1 MRNWKDQPFTALILA
16 ALWIITTARPALAQ
30 APEPSA
36 STLREQARDWN
47 IRAEPVI
54 VSLSTGKTLKGR
66 IVQVDSE
73 AFLLRQKNGP
83 DTTVQYAS
91 VTRIRKQGGVRKAI
105 LIPAIVGGAAVV
117 VLCAA
122 PYPIGFLCRR
132 DPS

>member
-16 ALWIITTARPALAQ
+16 ALWIITTARPSLAQ